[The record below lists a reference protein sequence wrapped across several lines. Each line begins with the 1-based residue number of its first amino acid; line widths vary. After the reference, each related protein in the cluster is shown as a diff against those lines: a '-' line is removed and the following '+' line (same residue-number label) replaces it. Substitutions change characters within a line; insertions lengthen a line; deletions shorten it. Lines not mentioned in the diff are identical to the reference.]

1 VLFPRKE
8 TAKNMGLAIG
18 RLLIGAHGGNLLC
31 KTCSIPGQ
39 AYAEFVLIIPPA
51 DIEAQ
56 ESAEP
61 T

>member
-1 VLFPRKE
+1 
-8 TAKNMGLAIG
+8 MGLAIG

-39 AYAEFVLIIPPA
+39 AYTEFVLIIPPA